1 MTAIE
6 LLDKEVLYIGPYRQN
21 DEWGKTSR
29 AFLQLLLHTVKKVVA
44 RPLYY
49 SNNIVELG
57 EIKEEH
63 SYVEEKDVIIQHG
76 LPETLNYEGDFNYNI
91 AITKVDCRIDNLS
104 WVENLKLF
112 DKICVFSPFE
122 KELLKESGIK
132 ESKIFA
138 FDFPP
143 VLNEPKE
150 AIELEISELEN
161 KTVFYTTAGPDD
173 DSGLM
178 ETLTAYYHCFSS
190 IDNVILIVFDNNS
203 EIIKRM
209 VEQIKAKMNCYG
221 SSTHYPDI
229 AIISND
235 PRALAYAHLNYDYYI
250 NVSYNLSTNQ
260 EILECLMGKSIPILL
275 DTAMFLEGC
284 YPSQNW
290 QRMSIVL
297 SRTDVC
303 QKNNRPLPNMYSG
316 KHYWKVPDTAALCKA
331 LKICSETSSSL
342 LNKKWFKNNHKEQSH
357 GKLKELLCIR

>member
-143 VLNEPKE
+143 VLGEPKE
-150 AIELEISELEN
+150 AVTLDIPELEN

-178 ETLTAYYHCFSS
+178 ETLTAYYNCFSS

-203 EIIKRM
+203 EMIKNM
-209 VEQIKAKMNCYG
+209 VEQIKTKMNCYG

-229 AIISND
+229 AIISNE
-235 PRALAYAHLNYDYYI
+235 PKALAYAHLNYDYYI
-250 NVSYNLSTNQ
+250 NVSYNLCTNQ
-260 EILECLMGKSIPILL
+260 EILECLMGKSRPILL
-275 DTAMFLEGC
+275 DTVMFLESC
-284 YPSQNW
+284 YP
-290 QRMSIVL
+290 VL

-316 KHYWKVPDTAALCKA
+316 KHYWKVPDTPALCKA
-331 LKICSETSSSL
+331 LKTCAKTSSSL
-342 LNKKWFKNNHKEQSH
+342 TNKELFKNTHKEQSH
-357 GKLKELLCIR
+357 AKLKELICIR